1 MFLQPIDTFVTSSLQ
16 PSPEVSVLLATSE
29 HTPLVLPQL
38 NPSHGASDVP
48 AVRRASCPR
57 DQSSQCTAQ
66 STHATWPGAL
76 RRAGEPGAG
85 WDHALSSFEVQTSQ
99 GRKSHAAL
107 RFSFSLKNMKESDNY
122 FYLPPN
128 CTNYQPISSQY
139 DRHRL
144 SKTHRDKLALIGFPL
159 AV

>member
-1 MFLQPIDTFVTSSLQ
+1 MQPLDFFF
-16 PSPEVSVLLATSE
+16 P
-29 HTPLVLPQL
+29 
-38 NPSHGASDVP
+38 
-48 AVRRASCPR
+48 
-57 DQSSQCTAQ
+57 
-66 STHATWPGAL
+66 
-76 RRAGEPGAG
+76 
-85 WDHALSSFEVQTSQ
+85 
-99 GRKSHAAL
+99 
-107 RFSFSLKNMKESDNY
+107 LKNMKESDNY